1 MAKKEFQAESKKL
14 MDMMI
19 NSIYTNKEIFL
30 RELISNASDA
40 IDKLYYKS
48 LTDTSVGMNKGDFRI
63 LLTRDKD
70 SRTLTISDNGIG
82 MTREELEQNLG
93 TIAHSGSLDFK
104 KDNQDENIDII
115 GQFGVGFYAAFMVA
129 KHVEVVSRAA
139 GSDEANRWES
149 DGADGYTV
157 APCEK
162 AENGTKIV
170 LTIKDNTENENYDE
184 FLEPY
189 RIQGLVKKYSD
200 YIRYP
205 IKMDMTRSRMKEK
218 PADAGDDYKPEWEE
232 YTENETLNSM
242 VPLSFIYGCIW
253 KKSKKELKDEDY
265 NSFYTQKFY
274 DYQPPLCHIHSSV
287 EGAVTYTAMLFIPSH
302 APMDYYTKDY
312 EKGLQLYSNGV
323 LIMDKCADLLPD
335 HFSFVHGMVDTA
347 DLSLNISREMLQH
360 DRHLKAIAQSLEKK
374 IKSEL
379 LKMQKDK
386 REDYEKFWAAFG
398 RQIKYGAYVEYG
410 AHKELLQDLLM
421 YHSSTED
428 KLVSLAEYASRMK
441 EDQKYIY
448 YACGETI
455 DKIKLLPVMETLSD
469 KGYEV
474 LCMDDSIDEF
484 CVKMLAKYND
494 KEFKSIA
501 DADLGLDSED
511 EKEEIKKLSED
522 NKDVLEAL
530 GKALEGKVKKVEL
543 TSRLKSHP
551 CCLRAEGPVTLE
563 MEKVLNQQAAVNGGQ
578 SVHAERVL
586 ELNAEHPIFKKLCAL
601 QAEGSDKV
609 STYADILY
617 TQALLIEGMPVDDPV
632 AYANAVCNLLS

>member
-1 MAKKEFQAESKKL
+1 MATKQFKAESKRL
-14 MDMMI
+14 LDLMI
-19 NSIYTNKEIFL
+19 NSIYTHKEIFL

-40 IDKLYYKS
+40 TDKLYYNAMKEGK
-48 LTDTSVGMNKGDFRI
+48 TGI
-63 LLTRDKD
+63 TRD
-70 SRTLTISDNGIG
+70 SLPIELTLDKANRRFIIEDHGCG
-82 MTREELEQNLG
+82 MTAEEMENNLG
-93 TIAHSGSLDFK
+93 TIAHSGSLAFK
-104 KDNQDENIDII
+104 NENEKQDDIDII

-149 DGADGYTV
+149 DGADGYTIT
-157 APCEK
+157 PCEK

-170 LTIKDNTENENYDE
+170 LTIKDNMENENYDE

-242 VPLSFIYGCIW
+242 VPIW

-609 STYADILY
+609 STYAYILY

>member
-1 MAKKEFQAESKKL
+1 MAMRQFKAESKKL
-14 MDMMI
+14 LDLMI
-19 NSIYTNKEIFL
+19 NSIYTNREIFL

-40 IDKLYYKS
+40 CDKRYFKS
-48 LTDTSVGMNKGDFRI
+48 LTDTSVGITKDDLKI
-63 LLTRDKD
+63 HIQPDKD
-70 SRTLTISDNGIG
+70 SRTLTITDNGIG
-82 MTREELEQNLG
+82 MTKEELEKNLG
-93 TIAHSGSLDFK
+93 TIARSGSLDFK
-104 KDNQDENIDII
+104 TENQSDNIDII
-115 GQFGVGFYAAFMVA
+115 GQFGVGFYSAFMVA
-129 KHVEVVSRAA
+129 KKVTVISRAQGA
-139 GSDEANRWES
+139 DTAWKWES
-149 DGADGYTV
+149 TGVEGYTLTEADKEEV
-157 APCEK
+157 
-162 AENGTKIV
+162 GTEIILV
-170 LTIKDNTENENYDE
+170 LKDDTDTDKYSEY
-184 FLEPY
+184 LEDY
-189 RIQGLVKKYSD
+189 ELANLVKKYSD
-200 YIRYP
+200 YIRFP
-205 IKMDMTRSRMKEK
+205 ITMYREKSRQK
-218 PADAGDDYKPEWEE
+218 PKPEDAGDDYKPEYET
-232 YTENETLNSM
+232 YTELETLNSM
-242 VPLSFIYGCIW
+242 VPIW
-253 KKSKKELKDEDY
+253 KRPKNEVKDEDY
-265 NSFYTQKFY
+265 NEFYKNKFM
-274 DYQPPLCHIHSSV
+274 DYTDPLRVITSRT
-287 EGAVTYTAMLFIPSH
+287 EGTATYTALLFIPGST
-302 APMDYYTKDY
+302 PYDYYTKEY

-511 EKEEIKKLSED
+511 EKEEIQKLSED

-617 TQALLIEGMPVDDPV
+617 TQALLIEG
-632 AYANAVCNLLS
+632 YAGG

>member
-1 MAKKEFQAESKKL
+1 MAQKQFKAESKRL
-14 MDMMI
+14 LDLMI
-19 NSIYTNKEIFL
+19 NSIYTHKEIFL

-40 IDKLYYKS
+40 TDKLYYNAMKEGN
-48 LTDTSVGMNKGDFRI
+48 TGI
-63 LLTRDKD
+63 TRDALPIEL
-70 SRTLTISDNGIG
+70 TLDKANRRFIIEDHGCG
-82 MTREELEQNLG
+82 MTAEELESNLG
-93 TIAHSGSLDFK
+93 TIARSGSLAFK
-104 KDNQDENIDII
+104 AENEKQDDIDII

-129 KHVEVVSRAA
+129 KHVEVVSRAV
-139 GSDEANRWES
+139 GSDGANRWES

-157 APCEK
+157 TPCEK

-170 LTIKDNTENENYDE
+170 LTIKDNTESENYDE

-189 RIQGLVKKYSD
+189 RVQGLVKKYSD

-232 YTENETLNSM
+232 YTENTTLNSM
-242 VPLSFIYGCIW
+242 VPIW
-253 KKSKKELKDEDY
+253 KKSRKELKDEDY
-265 NSFYTQKFY
+265 NNFYTQKFF
-274 DYQPPLCHIHSSV
+274 DYQPPLCHIHTSV

-302 APMDYYTKDY
+302 ASMDYYTKDY

-335 HFSFVHGMVDTA
+335 HFSFVRGMVDTA

-374 IKSEL
+374 IKNEL

-386 REDYEKFWAAFG
+386 PEDYDKFWAAFG
-398 RQIKYGAYVEYG
+398 RQIKYGAYVQYG

-421 YHSSTED
+421 YHSSTEN
-428 KLVSLAEYASRMK
+428 KLVSLKDYVSRMK

-448 YACGETI
+448 YACGETV
-455 DKIKLLPVMETLSD
+455 DKIKMLPVMETLSD

-484 CVKMLAKYND
+484 CTKMIAKYDD
-494 KEFKSIA
+494 KEFKSIL
-501 DADLGLDSED
+501 DADLGLESE
-511 EKEEIKKLSED
+511 EEREEIKKQSED
-522 NKDVLEAL
+522 NKELLDAL
-530 GKALEGKVKKVEL
+530 SKALEGKVKKVEL
-543 TSRLKSHP
+543 TGRLKNHP

-563 MEKVLNQQAAVNGGQ
+563 MEKVLNQQAAVNGGET
-578 SVHAERVL
+578 VRADRVL
-586 ELNAEHPIFKKLCAL
+586 ELNADHPIFKKLCAL
-601 QAEGSDKV
+601 QAEGSDALAD
-609 STYADILY
+609 YADILY
-617 TQALLIEGMPVDDPV
+617 TQSLLIEGLPVDDP
-632 AYANAVCNLLS
+632 ADYANKICALLAR

>member
-1 MAKKEFQAESKKL
+1 MAQKQFKAESKRL
-14 MDMMI
+14 LDLMI
-19 NSIYTNKEIFL
+19 NSIYTHKEIFL

-40 IDKLYYKS
+40 TDKLYYNAMKEGK
-48 LTDTSVGMNKGDFRI
+48 TGI
-63 LLTRDKD
+63 TRDALPID
-70 SRTLTISDNGIG
+70 LTLDKANRRFIIEDHGCG
-82 MTREELEQNLG
+82 MTAEELESNLG
-93 TIAHSGSLDFK
+93 TIARSGSLAFK
-104 KDNQDENIDII
+104 AENEKQDDIDII

-129 KHVEVVSRAA
+129 KHVEVVSRAV
-139 GSDEANRWES
+139 GSDSANRWES

-157 APCEK
+157 TPCEK

-170 LTIKDNTENENYDE
+170 LTIKDNTESENYDE

-189 RIQGLVKKYSD
+189 RVQGLVKKYSD

-232 YTENETLNSM
+232 YTENTTLNSM
-242 VPLSFIYGCIW
+242 VPIW
-253 KKSKKELKDEDY
+253 KKSRKELKDEDY
-265 NSFYTQKFY
+265 NNFYTQKFF
-274 DYQPPLCHIHSSV
+274 DYQPPLCHIHTSV

-335 HFSFVHGMVDTA
+335 HFSFVRGMVDTA

-386 REDYEKFWAAFG
+386 PEDYDKFWAAFG
-398 RQIKYGAYVEYG
+398 RQIKYGAYVQYG

-421 YHSSTED
+421 YHSSTEN
-428 KLVSLAEYASRMK
+428 KLVSLKDYVSRMK

-448 YACGETI
+448 YACGETV
-455 DKIKLLPVMETLSD
+455 DKIKMLPVMETLSD

-484 CVKMLAKYND
+484 CTKMIAKYDD
-494 KEFKSIA
+494 KEFKSIL
-501 DADLGLDSED
+501 DADLGLESE
-511 EKEEIKKLSED
+511 EEREEIKKQSED
-522 NKDVLEAL
+522 NKELLDAL
-530 GKALEGKVKKVEL
+530 SKALEGKVKKVEL
-543 TSRLKSHP
+543 TGRLKNHP

-563 MEKVLNQQAAVNGGQ
+563 MEKVLNQQAAVNGGET
-578 SVHAERVL
+578 VRADRVL
-586 ELNAEHPIFKKLCAL
+586 ELNADHPIFNKLCAL
-601 QAEGSDKV
+601 QAEGSDALAD
-609 STYADILY
+609 YADILY
-617 TQALLIEGMPVDDPV
+617 TQSLLIEGLPVDDP
-632 AYANAVCNLLS
+632 AGYANKICALLAR

>member
-1 MAKKEFQAESKKL
+1 MAQKQFKAESKRL
-14 MDMMI
+14 LDLMI
-19 NSIYTNKEIFL
+19 NSIYTHKEIFL

-40 IDKLYYKS
+40 TDKLYYNAMKEGK
-48 LTDTSVGMNKGDFRI
+48 TGI
-63 LLTRDKD
+63 TRD
-70 SRTLTISDNGIG
+70 SLPIELTLDKANRRFIIEDHGCG
-82 MTREELEQNLG
+82 MTAEELESNLG
-93 TIAHSGSLDFK
+93 TIARSGSLAFK
-104 KDNQDENIDII
+104 AENEKQDDIDII

-129 KHVEVVSRAA
+129 KHVEVVSRAV
-139 GSDEANRWES
+139 GSDSANRWES

-157 APCEK
+157 TPCEK
-162 AENGTKIV
+162 SENGTKIV
-170 LTIKDNTENENYDE
+170 LTIKDNTETENYDE

-189 RIQGLVKKYSD
+189 RVQGLVKKYSD

-218 PADAGDDYKPEWEE
+218 PADAGEDYKPEWEE
-232 YTENETLNSM
+232 YVENETLNSM
-242 VPLSFIYGCIW
+242 VPIW
-253 KKSKKELKDEDY
+253 KKSKKDLKDEDY
-265 NSFYTQKFY
+265 NSFYTQKFF
-274 DYQPPLCHIHSSV
+274 DYQPPLCHIHTSV

-323 LIMDKCADLLPD
+323 LIMDKCADLLSD
-335 HFSFVHGMVDTA
+335 HFSFVRGMVDTA

-374 IKSEL
+374 IKNEL

-386 REDYEKFWAAFG
+386 PEDYEKFWAAFG
-398 RQIKYGAYVEYG
+398 RQIKYGAYVQYG

-421 YHSSTED
+421 YHSSTEN
-428 KLVSLAEYASRMK
+428 KLVSLKDYVSRMK

-448 YACGETI
+448 YACGETV
-455 DKIKLLPVMETLSD
+455 DKIKMLPVMETLSD

-484 CVKMLAKYND
+484 CTKMIAKYDD
-494 KEFKSIA
+494 KEFKSVL
-501 DADLGLDSED
+501 DADLGLETED
-511 EKEEIKKLSED
+511 EKEEIKKQSED
-522 NKDVLEAL
+522 NKDLLEAL
-530 GKALEGKVKKVEL
+530 SKALEGKVKKVEL

-563 MEKVLNQQAAVNGGQ
+563 MEKVLNQQAAVNGGET
-578 SVHAERVL
+578 VRAERVL

-601 QAEGSDKV
+601 QAEGSDKLAD
-609 STYADILY
+609 YADILY
-617 TQALLIEGMPVDDPV
+617 TQSLLIEGLPVDDPA
-632 AYANAVCNLLS
+632 AYANKICDLLAK

>member
-1 MAKKEFQAESKKL
+1 MAQKQFKAESKRL
-14 MDMMI
+14 LDLMI
-19 NSIYTNKEIFL
+19 NSIYTHKEIFL

-40 IDKLYYKS
+40 TDKLYYNAMKEGK
-48 LTDTSVGMNKGDFRI
+48 TGI
-63 LLTRDKD
+63 TRDALPIEL
-70 SRTLTISDNGIG
+70 TLDKANRRFIIEDHGCG
-82 MTREELEQNLG
+82 MTAEELESNLG
-93 TIAHSGSLDFK
+93 TIARSGSLAFK
-104 KDNQDENIDII
+104 AENEKQDDIDII

-129 KHVEVVSRAA
+129 KHVEVVSRAV
-139 GSDEANRWES
+139 GSDSANRWES

-157 APCEK
+157 TPCEK

-170 LTIKDNTENENYDE
+170 LTIKDNTESENYDE

-189 RIQGLVKKYSD
+189 RVQGLVKKYSD

-232 YTENETLNSM
+232 YTENTTLNSM
-242 VPLSFIYGCIW
+242 VPIW

-265 NSFYTQKFY
+265 NNFYTQKFF
-274 DYQPPLCHIHSSV
+274 DYQPPLCHIHTSV

-335 HFSFVHGMVDTA
+335 HFSFVRGMVDTA

-386 REDYEKFWAAFG
+386 PEDYDKFWAAFG
-398 RQIKYGAYVEYG
+398 RQIKYGAYVQYG

-421 YHSSTED
+421 YHSSTEN
-428 KLVSLAEYASRMK
+428 KLVSLKDYVSRMK

-448 YACGETI
+448 YACGETV
-455 DKIKLLPVMETLSD
+455 DKIKMLPVMETLSD

-484 CVKMLAKYND
+484 CTKMIAKYDD
-494 KEFKSIA
+494 KEFKSIL
-501 DADLGLDSED
+501 DADLGLESE
-511 EKEEIKKLSED
+511 EEREEIKKQSED
-522 NKDVLEAL
+522 NKELLDAL
-530 GKALEGKVKKVEL
+530 SKALEGKVKKVEL
-543 TSRLKSHP
+543 TGRLKNHP

-563 MEKVLNQQAAVNGGQ
+563 MEKVLNQQAAVDGGET
-578 SVHAERVL
+578 VRADRVL
-586 ELNAEHPIFKKLCAL
+586 ELNADHPIFKKLCAL
-601 QAEGSDKV
+601 QAEGSDALAD
-609 STYADILY
+609 YADILY
-617 TQALLIEGMPVDDPV
+617 TQSLLIEGLPVDDP
-632 AYANAVCNLLS
+632 AGYANKICALLAR

>member
-1 MAKKEFQAESKKL
+1 MATKQFKAESKRL
-14 MDMMI
+14 LDLMI
-19 NSIYTNKEIFL
+19 NSIYTHKEIFL

-40 IDKLYYKS
+40 TDKLYYNAMKEGK
-48 LTDTSVGMNKGDFRI
+48 TGI
-63 LLTRDKD
+63 TRD
-70 SRTLTISDNGIG
+70 SLPIELTLDKANRRFIIEDHGCG
-82 MTREELEQNLG
+82 MTAEEMENNLG
-93 TIAHSGSLDFK
+93 TIAHSGSLAFK
-104 KDNQDENIDII
+104 NENEKQDDIDII

-242 VPLSFIYGCIW
+242 VPIW

-265 NSFYTQKFY
+265 NSFYMQKFY

-379 LKMQKDK
+379 LKMKKDK

>member
-1 MAKKEFQAESKKL
+1 MAQKQFKAESKRL
-14 MDMMI
+14 LDLMI
-19 NSIYTNKEIFL
+19 NSIYTHKEIFL

-40 IDKLYYKS
+40 TDKLYYNAMKEGK
-48 LTDTSVGMNKGDFRI
+48 TGI
-63 LLTRDKD
+63 TRDALPIEL
-70 SRTLTISDNGIG
+70 TLDKANRRFIIEDHGCG
-82 MTREELEQNLG
+82 MTAEELESNLG
-93 TIAHSGSLDFK
+93 TIARSGSLAFK
-104 KDNQDENIDII
+104 AENEKQDDIDII

-129 KHVEVVSRAA
+129 KHVEVVSRAV
-139 GSDEANRWES
+139 GSDSANRWES

-157 APCEK
+157 TPCEK

-170 LTIKDNTENENYDE
+170 LTIKDNTESENYDE

-189 RIQGLVKKYSD
+189 RVQGLVKKYSD

-232 YTENETLNSM
+232 YTENTTLNSM
-242 VPLSFIYGCIW
+242 VPIW
-253 KKSKKELKDEDY
+253 KKSRKELKDEDY
-265 NSFYTQKFY
+265 NNFYTQKFF
-274 DYQPPLCHIHSSV
+274 DYQPPLCHIHTSV

-335 HFSFVHGMVDTA
+335 HFSFVRGMVDTA

-386 REDYEKFWAAFG
+386 PEDYDKFWAAFG
-398 RQIKYGAYVEYG
+398 RQIKYGAYVQYG

-421 YHSSTED
+421 YHSSTEN
-428 KLVSLAEYASRMK
+428 KLVSLKDYVSRMK

-448 YACGETI
+448 YACGETV
-455 DKIKLLPVMETLSD
+455 DKIKMLPVMETLSD

-484 CVKMLAKYND
+484 CTKMIAKYDD
-494 KEFKSIA
+494 KEFKSIL
-501 DADLGLDSED
+501 DADLGLESEEERD
-511 EKEEIKKLSED
+511 EIKKQSED
-522 NKDVLEAL
+522 NKELLDAL
-530 GKALEGKVKKVEL
+530 SKALEGKVKKVEL
-543 TSRLKSHP
+543 TGRLKNHP

-563 MEKVLNQQAAVNGGQ
+563 MEKVLNQQAAVNGGET
-578 SVHAERVL
+578 VRADRVL
-586 ELNAEHPIFKKLCAL
+586 ELNADHPIFKKLCAL
-601 QAEGSDKV
+601 QAEGSDALAD
-609 STYADILY
+609 YADILY
-617 TQALLIEGMPVDDPV
+617 TQSLLIEGLPVDDP
-632 AYANAVCNLLS
+632 AGYANKICALLAR

>member
-1 MAKKEFQAESKKL
+1 MTAEE
-14 MDMMI
+14 ME
-19 NSIYTNKEIFL
+19 N
-30 RELISNASDA
+30 
-40 IDKLYYKS
+40 
-48 LTDTSVGMNKGDFRI
+48 
-63 LLTRDKD
+63 
-70 SRTLTISDNGIG
+70 
-82 MTREELEQNLG
+82 NLG
-93 TIAHSGSLDFK
+93 TIAHSGSLAFK
-104 KDNQDENIDII
+104 NENEKQDDIDII

-139 GSDEANRWES
+139 GSNEANRWES

-242 VPLSFIYGCIW
+242 VPIW

-522 NKDVLEAL
+522 NKDVLETL

>member
-1 MAKKEFQAESKKL
+1 MATKQFKAESKRL
-14 MDMMI
+14 LDLMI
-19 NSIYTNKEIFL
+19 NSIYTHKEIFL

-40 IDKLYYKS
+40 TDKLYYNAMKEGK
-48 LTDTSVGMNKGDFRI
+48 TGI
-63 LLTRDKD
+63 TRD
-70 SRTLTISDNGIG
+70 SLPIELTLDKANRRFIIEDHGCG
-82 MTREELEQNLG
+82 MTAEEMENNLG
-93 TIAHSGSLDFK
+93 TIAHSGSLAFK
-104 KDNQDENIDII
+104 NENEKQDDIDII

-242 VPLSFIYGCIW
+242 VPIW

-522 NKDVLEAL
+522 NQDVLEAL

>member
-1 MAKKEFQAESKKL
+1 MAKKQFKAESKRL
-14 MDMMI
+14 LDLMI
-19 NSIYTNKEIFL
+19 NSIYTHKEIFL

-40 IDKLYYKS
+40 TDKLYYNAMKEGK
-48 LTDTSVGMNKGDFRI
+48 TGI
-63 LLTRDKD
+63 TRD
-70 SRTLTISDNGIG
+70 SLPIELTLDKENRRFVIEDHGCG
-82 MTREELEQNLG
+82 MTAEELESNLG
-93 TIAHSGSLDFK
+93 TIARSGSLAFK
-104 KDNQDENIDII
+104 KENQDQADIDII

-139 GSDEANRWES
+139 GSNEANRWES

-242 VPLSFIYGCIW
+242 VPIW

>member
-1 MAKKEFQAESKKL
+1 MAQKQFKAESKRL
-14 MDMMI
+14 LDLMI
-19 NSIYTNKEIFL
+19 NSIYTHKEIFL

-40 IDKLYYKS
+40 TDKLYYNAMKEGK
-48 LTDTSVGMNKGDFRI
+48 TGI
-63 LLTRDKD
+63 TRDALPIEL
-70 SRTLTISDNGIG
+70 TLDKANRRFIIEDHGCG
-82 MTREELEQNLG
+82 MTAEELESNLG
-93 TIAHSGSLDFK
+93 TIARSGSLAFK
-104 KDNQDENIDII
+104 AENEKQDDIDII

-129 KHVEVVSRAA
+129 KHVEVVSRAV
-139 GSDEANRWES
+139 GSDSANRWES

-157 APCEK
+157 VPCEK

-170 LTIKDNTENENYDE
+170 LTIKDNTESENYDE

-189 RIQGLVKKYSD
+189 RVQGLVKKYSD

-232 YTENETLNSM
+232 YTENATLNSM
-242 VPLSFIYGCIW
+242 VPIW

-265 NSFYTQKFY
+265 NNFYTQKFF
-274 DYQPPLCHIHSSV
+274 DYQPPLCHIHTSV

-335 HFSFVHGMVDTA
+335 HFSFVRGMVDTA

-386 REDYEKFWAAFG
+386 PEDYDKFWAAFG
-398 RQIKYGAYVEYG
+398 RQIKYGAYVQYG

-421 YHSSTED
+421 YHSSTEN
-428 KLVSLAEYASRMK
+428 KLVSLKDYVSRMK

-448 YACGETI
+448 YACGETV
-455 DKIKLLPVMETLSD
+455 DKIKMLPVMETLSD

-484 CVKMLAKYND
+484 CTKMIAKYDD
-494 KEFKSIA
+494 KEFKSIL
-501 DADLGLDSED
+501 DADLGLESE
-511 EKEEIKKLSED
+511 EEREEIKKQSED
-522 NKDVLEAL
+522 NKELLDAL
-530 GKALEGKVKKVEL
+530 SKALEGKVKKVEL
-543 TSRLKSHP
+543 TGRLKNHP

-563 MEKVLNQQAAVNGGQ
+563 MEKVLNQQAAVNGGET
-578 SVHAERVL
+578 VRADRVL
-586 ELNAEHPIFKKLCAL
+586 ELNADHPIFKKLCAL
-601 QAEGSDKV
+601 QAEGSDALAD
-609 STYADILY
+609 YADILY
-617 TQALLIEGMPVDDPV
+617 TQSLLIEGLPVDDP
-632 AYANAVCNLLS
+632 AGYANKICALLAR

>member
-1 MAKKEFQAESKKL
+1 MAQKQFKAESKRL
-14 MDMMI
+14 LDLMI
-19 NSIYTNKEIFL
+19 NSIYTHKEIFL

-40 IDKLYYKS
+40 TDKLYYNAMKEPK
-48 LTDTSVGMNKGDFRI
+48 TGI
-63 LLTRDKD
+63 TRDALPIEL
-70 SRTLTISDNGIG
+70 TLDKANRRFIIEDHGCG
-82 MTREELEQNLG
+82 MTAEELESNLG
-93 TIAHSGSLDFK
+93 TIARSGSLAFK
-104 KDNQDENIDII
+104 AENEKQDDIDII

-129 KHVEVVSRAA
+129 KHVEVVSRAV
-139 GSDEANRWES
+139 GSDSANRWES

-157 APCEK
+157 VPCEK

-170 LTIKDNTENENYDE
+170 LTIKDNTESENYDE

-189 RIQGLVKKYSD
+189 RVQGLVKKYSD

-232 YTENETLNSM
+232 YTENATLNSM
-242 VPLSFIYGCIW
+242 VPIW

-265 NSFYTQKFY
+265 NNFYTQKFF
-274 DYQPPLCHIHSSV
+274 DYQPPLCHIHTSV

-335 HFSFVHGMVDTA
+335 HFSFVRGMVDTA

-386 REDYEKFWAAFG
+386 PEDYDKFWAAFG
-398 RQIKYGAYVEYG
+398 RQIKYGAYVQYG

-421 YHSSTED
+421 YHSSTEN
-428 KLVSLAEYASRMK
+428 KLVSLKDYVSRMK

-448 YACGETI
+448 YACGETV
-455 DKIKLLPVMETLSD
+455 DKIKMLPVMETLSD

-484 CVKMLAKYND
+484 CTKMIAKYDD
-494 KEFKSIA
+494 KEFKSIL
-501 DADLGLDSED
+501 DADLGLESE
-511 EKEEIKKLSED
+511 EEREEIKKQSED
-522 NKDVLEAL
+522 NKELLDAL
-530 GKALEGKVKKVEL
+530 SKALEGKVKKVEL
-543 TSRLKSHP
+543 TGRLKNHP

-563 MEKVLNQQAAVNGGQ
+563 MEKVLNQQAAVNGGET
-578 SVHAERVL
+578 VRADRVL
-586 ELNAEHPIFKKLCAL
+586 ELNADHPIFKKLCAL
-601 QAEGSDKV
+601 QAEGSDALAD
-609 STYADILY
+609 YADILY
-617 TQALLIEGMPVDDPV
+617 TQSLLIEGLPVDDP
-632 AYANAVCNLLS
+632 AGYANKICALLAR

>member
-1 MAKKEFQAESKKL
+1 MAQKQFKAESKRL
-14 MDMMI
+14 LDLMI
-19 NSIYTNKEIFL
+19 NSIYTHKEIFL

-40 IDKLYYKS
+40 TDKLYYNAMKEGK
-48 LTDTSVGMNKGDFRI
+48 TGI
-63 LLTRDKD
+63 TRDALPIEL
-70 SRTLTISDNGIG
+70 TLDKANRRFIIEDHGCG
-82 MTREELEQNLG
+82 MTAEELESNLG
-93 TIAHSGSLDFK
+93 TIARSGSLAFK
-104 KDNQDENIDII
+104 AENEKQDDIDII

-129 KHVEVVSRAA
+129 KHVEVVSRAV
-139 GSDEANRWES
+139 GSDSANRWES

-157 APCEK
+157 TPCEK

-170 LTIKDNTENENYDE
+170 LTIKDNTESENYDE

-189 RIQGLVKKYSD
+189 RVQGLVKKYSD

-232 YTENETLNSM
+232 YTENTTLNSM
-242 VPLSFIYGCIW
+242 VPIW

-265 NSFYTQKFY
+265 NNFYTQKFF
-274 DYQPPLCHIHSSV
+274 DYQPPLCHIHTSV

-335 HFSFVHGMVDTA
+335 HFSFVRGMVDTA

-360 DRHLKAIAQSLEKK
+360 DRHLKAIAQRLEKK

-386 REDYEKFWAAFG
+386 PEDYDKFWAAFG
-398 RQIKYGAYVEYG
+398 RQIKYGAYVQYG

-421 YHSSTED
+421 YHSSTEN
-428 KLVSLAEYASRMK
+428 KLVSLKDYVSRMK

-448 YACGETI
+448 YACGETV
-455 DKIKLLPVMETLSD
+455 DKIKMLPVMETLSD

-484 CVKMLAKYND
+484 CTKMIAKYDD
-494 KEFKSIA
+494 KEFKSIL
-501 DADLGLDSED
+501 DADLGLESE
-511 EKEEIKKLSED
+511 EEREEIKKQSED
-522 NKDVLEAL
+522 NKELLDAL
-530 GKALEGKVKKVEL
+530 SKALEGKVKKVEL
-543 TSRLKSHP
+543 TGRLKNHP

-563 MEKVLNQQAAVNGGQ
+563 MEKVLNQQAAVNGGET
-578 SVHAERVL
+578 VRADRVL
-586 ELNAEHPIFKKLCAL
+586 ELNADHPIFKKLCAL
-601 QAEGSDKV
+601 QAEGSDALAD
-609 STYADILY
+609 YADILY
-617 TQALLIEGMPVDDPV
+617 TQSLLIEGLPVDDP
-632 AYANAVCNLLS
+632 AGYANKICALLAR

>member
-1 MAKKEFQAESKKL
+1 MKNGKIGVTTENIFPVIKKFLYS
-14 MDMMI
+14 DH
-19 NSIYTNKEIFL
+19 EIFL

-40 IDKLYYKS
+40 TDKLYYNAMKEGK
-48 LTDTSVGMNKGDFRI
+48 TGI
-63 LLTRDKD
+63 TRD
-70 SRTLTISDNGIG
+70 SLPIELTLDKANRRFIIEDHGCG
-82 MTREELEQNLG
+82 MTAEEMENNLG
-93 TIAHSGSLDFK
+93 TIAHSGSLAFK
-104 KDNQDENIDII
+104 NENEKQDDIDII

-242 VPLSFIYGCIW
+242 VPIW

-386 REDYEKFWAAFG
+386 REDYEKFWVAFG